1 MRETLY
7 LSLEKFSLRYVYCM
21 YLDVKPYLADQLFV
35 RHKVRVRF
43 NGEYVKNGFPYAL
56 IVCHI
61 RKKDMAAFNEAL
73 KDLKRNMIIC
83 GYTDYEAEASAL
95 LDDMERFK
103 EEKRHGK
110 NDTAGKA
117 VQSQPT

>member
-1 MRETLY
+1 MPTKRMNSY
-7 LSLEKFSLRYVYCM
+7 W
-21 YLDVKPYLADQLFV
+21 DNKPT
-35 RHKVRVRF
+35 
-43 NGEYVKNGFPYAL
+43 
-56 IVCHI
+56 
-61 RKKDMAAFNEAL
+61 
-73 KDLKRNMIIC
+73 NMIIC

-117 VQSQPT
+117 VQSQPA